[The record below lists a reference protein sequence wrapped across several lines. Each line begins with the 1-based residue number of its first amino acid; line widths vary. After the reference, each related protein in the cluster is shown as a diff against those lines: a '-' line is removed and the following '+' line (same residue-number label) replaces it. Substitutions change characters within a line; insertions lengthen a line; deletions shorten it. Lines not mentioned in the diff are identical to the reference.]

1 MKKLALLLP
10 LLALAAAGCGE
21 RSQYVAAEIE
31 RDITNA
37 DHSESVEIRVPQSRK
52 PLYYA
57 TTWLFCTEES
67 SAEFYRDLTGPQ
79 YKSEFRHPDE
89 GQWFINIYRV
99 PELRGRPLLPLD
111 FDDNGKSLHPPTP
124 AIPAISLSRKD
135 DGILVFTLGPEAYD
149 QYPNRPLAIYL
160 NGERK
165 LTSQL
170 LPDSATNA
178 PAAPE
183 PHAESAE
190 AKPHAE
196 TAESAEPRPGEAGP
210 LPEGAAERSEAGGVS
225 HAESA
230 EGAE

>member
-10 LLALAAAGCGE
+10 LLALATAGCGE

-37 DHSESVEIRVPQSRK
+37 DHSESVEIRVPQSRN

-57 TTWLFCTEES
+57 TTWVFCTEES
-67 SAEFYRDLTGPQ
+67 SAEFYRDLTGPH

-178 PAAPE
+178 PAASEPHAE
-183 PHAESAE
+183 PAENAEPNPHAESAE
-190 AKPHAE
+190 SPEGRAPSRPE
-196 TAESAEPRPGEAGP
+196 GGSGEAEPPPSVAP
-210 LPEGAAERSEAGGVS
+210 PPAP
-225 HAESA
+225 
-230 EGAE
+230 

>member
-31 RDITNA
+31 RDITNP

-67 SAEFYRDLTGPQ
+67 SAEFYRDLTGPH

-111 FDDNGKSLHPPTP
+111 FDDNGK
-124 AIPAISLSRKD
+124 IS
-135 DGILVFTLGPEAYD
+135 FTWCGTKVIYDLKQEEAMKVC
-149 QYPNRPLAIYL
+149 LKK
-160 NGERK
+160 GEK
-165 LTSQL
+165 LIF
-170 LPDSATNA
+170 
-178 PAAPE
+178 
-183 PHAESAE
+183 ESNC
-190 AKPHAE
+190 
-196 TAESAEPRPGEAGP
+196 
-210 LPEGAAERSEAGGVS
+210 LPERESRLLFERSGEIEEISIGIK
-225 HAESA
+225 
-230 EGAE
+230 